1 VTRYRRWSIR
11 LPSITLAE
19 ITQQAL
25 TEGWQLSDFVRTLL
39 VMGAAANWLEL
50 ESEEHE
56 EVLRMRA
63 KLRQQSH
70 KFAKLGPTLRPGR
83 PYASRSIQDTDV
95 IGLILP
101 SWVAHMIESYAN
113 VRGLSKNDLCEKLL
127 MEGLMIYMTGEKNL
141 LEATV
146 PADRPPEGA
155 TVTET

>member
-1 VTRYRRWSIR
+1 VARYRRWSIR

-25 TEGWQLSDFVRTLL
+25 TEGWQLSDFVRTLIVL
-39 VMGAAANWLEL
+39 GAAANWLAL
-50 ESEEHE
+50 ESEEPA

-63 KLRQQSH
+63 ELRQLSDTIV
-70 KFAKLGPTLRPGR
+70 KLGPTLRSGR
-83 PYASRSIQDTDV
+83 PYASRSAQDTDV

-113 VRGLSKNDLCEKLL
+113 VRGLSKNDLCRKLL
-127 MEGLMIYMTGEKNL
+127 TEGLIFYMTGEKNL
-141 LEATV
+141 LEATM
-146 PADRPPEGA
+146 PANRLPKGN